1 MILDGSFHSR
11 FTWCKIKSTGA
22 KKITIKWQNGTCV
35 SHMHWFVTF
44 LFLKDDLK
52 SGFLDSVEAF
62 RFSQSGWKGRGK
74 EIHVSEGARVQL
86 KGMKDDGLRK
96 RVMDICIYIY
106 TVLSYMILCTYI
118 YIYVIMIWACIYI
131 SIIIYSLY
139 TLYLCYHTPELFFFS
154 AIDAHHVD
162 AHSTAWGDDKKW

>member
-118 YIYVIMIWACIYI
+118 YICDNDMSMYIHIYNYI
-131 SIIIYSLY
+131 LFIYFIFILPY
-139 TLYLCYHTPELFFFS
+139 TGTFFS
-154 AIDAHHVD
+154 FRLLMHIM
-162 AHSTAWGDDKKW
+162 

>member
-1 MILDGSFHSR
+1 
-11 FTWCKIKSTGA
+11 
-22 KKITIKWQNGTCV
+22 
-35 SHMHWFVTF
+35 MHWFVTF

-118 YIYVIMIWACIYI
+118 YIYVIMI
-131 SIIIYSLY
+131 
-139 TLYLCYHTPELFFFS
+139 
-154 AIDAHHVD
+154 
-162 AHSTAWGDDKKW
+162 

>member
-1 MILDGSFHSR
+1 
-11 FTWCKIKSTGA
+11 
-22 KKITIKWQNGTCV
+22 
-35 SHMHWFVTF
+35 MHWFVTF

-106 TVLSYMILCTYI
+106 STFIYDPMYI
-118 YIYVIMIWACIYI
+118 YIYM
-131 SIIIYSLY
+131 
-139 TLYLCYHTPELFFFS
+139 
-154 AIDAHHVD
+154 
-162 AHSTAWGDDKKW
+162 